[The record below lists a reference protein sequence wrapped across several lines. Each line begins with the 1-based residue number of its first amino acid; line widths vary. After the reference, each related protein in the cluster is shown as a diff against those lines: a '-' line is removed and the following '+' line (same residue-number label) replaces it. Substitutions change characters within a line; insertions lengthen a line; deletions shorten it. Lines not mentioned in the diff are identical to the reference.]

1 MGLSYKPM
9 LFHIPYTKKIVQL
22 VAGQD
27 SFAVID
33 GYLILFIYLEDNE
46 IFMFNDYL
54 EPNKA
59 VVKSDYRVF
68 KNRELFNKGKVTKL
82 GGGYGQRYALVTN

>member
-1 MGLSYKPM
+1 
-9 LFHIPYTKKIVQL
+9 
-22 VAGQD
+22 
-27 SFAVID
+27 
-33 GYLILFIYLEDNE
+33 
-46 IFMFNDYL
+46 MFNDYL

-82 GGGYGQRYALVTN
+82 GGGYG